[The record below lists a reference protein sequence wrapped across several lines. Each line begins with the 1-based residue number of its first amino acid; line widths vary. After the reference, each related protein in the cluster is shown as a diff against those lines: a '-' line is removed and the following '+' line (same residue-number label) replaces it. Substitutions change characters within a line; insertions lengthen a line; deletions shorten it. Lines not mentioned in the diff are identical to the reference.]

1 MKVTDYDLKKEYPD
15 ESARLKIYQQNLIT
29 DGDRKWIV
37 PIDILHEWEDNPK
50 KSNVEDMNR
59 LEQMVKKL
67 GQFKSLVVE
76 PDGNILGGNHRRK
89 KYEAMGFSFVA
100 IDVVY
105 PQTEDERM
113 EYALA
118 DNDHIAEYDQEAL
131 VEKLKALKN
140 IDVNLFKVNL
150 APLSKLSALID
161 KYDNSAK
168 DDDVPGLP
176 AEAVSKLGEIYQLGR
191 HRLICGDATNKRFYD
206 ALMDGKRARMVFTDP
221 PYNIDYKG
229 QPKQKREGIMNDKMT
244 AGQFYQF
251 LLTSIKNM
259 MTVTDGAFYICMA
272 PIELYNLHP
281 AFEESGGHFSTF
293 IIWAKNNFNLSGA
306 DWQSMYEPILY
317 GWNNSK
323 EHYHAGYRDEAN
335 VWNNLET
342 IRPKYED
349 GYTTINLGLFKIKLK
364 GRAEGEVMRKRD
376 TVDIWEIKKP
386 LKNDEHPTMKPIKL
400 VSKALRASCE
410 RGDNVLDPFGG
421 SGSTLIAAE
430 QTGRNCFMMELDPR
444 YIDVIIKR
452 WENLTG
458 DKAKK
463 IEGIRI

>member
-1 MKVTDYDLKKEYPD
+1 MNVNEYDLKKIFPD
-15 ESARLKIYQQNLIT
+15 EQTRLQIYKENLIT

-37 PIDILHEWEDNPK
+37 PIELVHEWEDNPK
-50 KSNVEDMNR
+50 KTTVEDMKR
-59 LEQMVKKL
+59 LEDMVRKL
-67 GQFKSLVVE
+67 GQFKDLVVE

-89 KYEAMGFSFVA
+89 KYENMGFTFVA

-105 PQTEDERM
+105 PKNEDERM

-140 IDVNLFKVNL
+140 IDTNLFKVNL

-161 KYDNSAK
+161 KFDKSAK
-168 DDDVPGLP
+168 DDQAPGLP
-176 AEAVSKLGEIYQLGR
+176 ITPVSKLGEIYQLGR
-191 HRLICGDATNKRFYD
+191 HRLICGDATIERYYT

-229 QPKQKREGIMNDKMT
+229 QPNQKRDGILNDKMT
-244 AGQFYQF
+244 ANQFRLF
-251 LLTSIKNM
+251 LTDSLKQM
-259 MTVTDGAFYICMA
+259 MQVTDSAFYICMS

-281 AFEESGGHFSTF
+281 AFEDAGGHFQSF
-293 IIWAKNNFNLSGA
+293 IIWVKNTFNISGS
-306 DWQSMYEPILY
+306 DWQNMYEPILY
-317 GWNNSK
+317 GWNNSR

-335 VWNNLET
+335 VWSNLET
-342 IRPKYED
+342 IRPVYDEE
-349 GYTTINLGLFKIKLK
+349 YTTINLGLFTLKLK
-364 GRAEGEVMRKRD
+364 GKIEGEVYRKRD
-376 TVDIWEIKKP
+376 SVDIWEVKKP
-386 LKNDEHPTMKPIKL
+386 VKNDEHPTMKPIKL
-400 VSKALRASCE
+400 VSKAIRASSE
-410 RGDNVLDPFGG
+410 RGDNILDPFGG

-430 QTGRNCFMMELDPR
+430 QTNRNCYMMELDPR

-458 DKAKK
+458 EKARK
-463 IEGIRI
+463 IGSI